1 MLTAGNGLL
10 RLMVTDNGIG
20 FNTPD
25 IETKKT
31 LGLLGMKERTLMMG
45 GTYEINSRPGEGT
58 TVNITV
64 PIGQE

>member
-1 MLTAGNGLL
+1 MLTTVNGTL
-10 RLMVTDNGIG
+10 RLMVTDNGVG
-20 FNTPD
+20 FNTPE

-45 GTYEINSRPGEGT
+45 GTYDISSRPGEGT

-64 PIGQE
+64 PVDQE